1 MSRCPPMHE
10 SARPQPVNP
19 IAAITHDDPYPYY
32 RQLREQRPLYFDDGL
47 KLWVA
52 SSHAVIDE
60 ALHHLALRVRPPAEP
75 VPQALLGSAA
85 GEVFAQL
92 VRMTDG
98 AFHAA
103 HKPAVAQAARRWIL
117 ADVVRASEAATSEL
131 LPKMAA
137 NDFMSALPVQ
147 AMARLLGV
155 PGDQL
160 EGTCRWVQQFTQG
173 IAPGASTQAVALAAS
188 AAEALVAQ
196 GRALALTPVQAANRI
211 AFMQQSLDA
220 TAGLLGHTAL
230 MLAQE
235 PQLAAAADR
244 SLDAMRA
251 FVAEVERHQAPVQ
264 NTRRFAV
271 GPLVLAGQAIEAGQG
286 ILLVLASASRDDAL
300 NPQPD
305 RFDPQRGERRSMG
318 FGAGAHAC
326 PGAAVAIE
334 IVAACAHWLRAGGQ
348 YDACFWRQTGF
359 RRLSNARIPVFTN

>member
-1 MSRCPPMHE
+1 MPMHD
-10 SARPQPVNP
+10 SALPPPANP
-19 IAAITHDDPYPYY
+19 IAAVTHDDPYPYY
-32 RQLREQRPLYFDDGL
+32 RQLREQRPVYFDEGL

-52 SSHAVIDE
+52 SSHAVMDE

-75 VPQALLGSAA
+75 APQALLGSAG

-98 AFHAA
+98 AFHIT
-103 HKPAVAQAARRWIL
+103 HKPAIKRVARRWTLI
-117 ADVVRASEAATSEL
+117 DVARASEAATSEL
-131 LPKMAA
+131 QPTMAA

-155 PGDQL
+155 PGDKL
-160 EGTCRWVQQFTQG
+160 DDTCRWVQQFTQG
-173 IAPGASTQAVALAAS
+173 IAPGASEEAVTLAAS
-188 AAEALVAQ
+188 AAEALMAQ
-196 GRALALTPVQAANRI
+196 GRAFELTPVQAANRI

-230 MLAQE
+230 MLVQH

-244 SLDAMRA
+244 SLDAMRE

-264 NTRRFAV
+264 NTRRFAADPV
-271 GPLVLAGQAIEAGQG
+271 VLARQSIEAGQG
-286 ILLVLASASRDDAL
+286 ILLVLASANREEAL

-334 IVAACAHWLRAGGQ
+334 IVAACSHWIRVGGQ
-348 YDACFWRQTGF
+348 FDAYFGRRTGF
-359 RRLSNARIPVFTN
+359 RPLSNARIPVFTS